1 MSKFR
6 ENTLKSKMVNRIHRR
21 IVVSGLLKAS
31 AVALLGW
38 HIRKLQIEDSED
50 YKLLADANRVN
61 LRLIPPSRGLIFDRL
76 GRPIALNEQNYRV
89 VFIREQT
96 NNPQDVLARLSNIID
111 LDLKIQDKIL
121 QDMKKRSSFIPIT
134 VAENLT
140 WDDFARISVN
150 LPSLPGII
158 PEVGL
163 TRHYKEYETYAHVVG
178 YVGPISDKDL
188 KSEKKVDP
196 VLQIPKFQIGKVGIE
211 KKLEKHL
218 RGRAGVSKVEVNAS
232 GRVMRELNRTQGKS
246 GENIHLTI
254 ETNLQKFTS
263 ERLKGMSASAVLI
276 DIESGD
282 ILSLVSTPSYNPNNF
297 VLGISQSNWNA
308 LLNDERKP
316 LLNKATSGA
325 YPPGSTFKMIVAA
338 AALELGLIGLNDK
351 IFCPGFYELGSR
363 KFHCWLKGGHGK
375 LTLQESIQKSCDV
388 YFYELSRK
396 VGVKRI
402 GAMARLLGLGQSY
415 DLPLTGLSKGLM
427 PSKKWKKER
436 FGTSWLVGDTLN
448 VGIGQG
454 FSLATPLQLAVMTA
468 RLASGRQITPNLIRD
483 PNTAPTEPKPLAITE
498 NTLISIRKGMFD
510 VLNEKD
516 GTAFNFRSTDENSL
530 IAGKTGTSQVR
541 KITREEREKGV
552 IKNEDLPW
560 RMRDHALFT
569 CFAPYKKPK
578 YALSVV
584 VEHGGSG
591 SKVAAPIARDIML
604 FQLHGG
610 IPPLTAYPET
620 QKLEVRNRLL
630 DIAKKINLSANINL
644 NI

>member
-1 MSKFR
+1 MSKFKDT
-6 ENTLKSKMVNRIHRR
+6 TLKSKLIRRVHRR
-21 IVVSGLLKAS
+21 IVLAGLLKAS

-38 HIRKLQIEDSED
+38 NIRKLQIEDSED

-76 GRPIALNEQNYRV
+76 GTPIALNEQNYKV
-89 VFIREQT
+89 VFIREQAGD
-96 NNPQDVLARLSNIID
+96 PGKVLKRLANIIE
-111 LDLKIQDKIL
+111 LEQKRQEKIL

-140 WDDFARISVN
+140 WKDFARISVN

-163 TRHYKEYETYAHVVG
+163 TRHYQEYESYAHIVG

-188 KSEKKVDP
+188 ESEKPVDP
-196 VLQIPKFQIGKVGIE
+196 VLQIPKFQIGKVGVE

-254 ETNLQKFTS
+254 ATNLQKFAS
-263 ERLKGMSASAVLI
+263 ERLKGMSASSVLI
-276 DIESGD
+276 DIKSGD

-297 VLGISQSNWNA
+297 VLGISHSDWND

-325 YPPGSTFKMIVAA
+325 YPPGSTFKMVVAA

-351 IFCPGFYELGSR
+351 IFCAGFYELGSR

-375 LTLQESIQKSCDV
+375 LTLQEAIQKSCDV
-388 YFYELSRK
+388 YFYELARK

-402 GAMARLLGLGQSY
+402 GDMARRLGLGQAY
-415 DLPLTGLSKGLM
+415 NLPLTGLSKGFV
-427 PSKKWKKER
+427 PTKKWKKER

-468 RLASGRQITPNLIRD
+468 RLASGKEITPNIIKNSNK
-483 PNTAPTEPKPLAITE
+483 NTDNPKALSIKE
-498 NTLISIRKGMFD
+498 NTLVAIRRGMFD

-516 GTAFNFRSTDENSL
+516 GTAFNFRTTDENFL

-541 KITREEREKGV
+541 RITREEREEGV

-560 RMRDHALFT
+560 KMRDHALFT
-569 CFAPYKKPK
+569 CFAPYKNPK

-604 FQLHGG
+604 FQLYGG
-610 IPPLTAYPET
+610 IPPVTAYPEK
-620 QKLEVRNRLL
+620 QQVEVRNRLM
-630 DIAKKINLSANINL
+630 DIEKKINSRTNINP

>member
-1 MSKFR
+1 MSKFK
-6 ENTLKSKMVNRIHRR
+6 ENTLKSKLGKRIHRR

-31 AVALLGW
+31 AVAILGW

-76 GRPIALNEQNYRV
+76 GKPIALNEQNYKV
-89 VFIREQT
+89 VFIREQA
-96 NNPQDVLARLSNIID
+96 NNPRNVLSRLSNIID
-111 LDLKIQDKIL
+111 LDQNHQDKIL

-134 VAENLT
+134 IAENLT
-140 WDDFARISVN
+140 WDDFAKISVN

-163 TRHYKEYETYAHVVG
+163 TRHYKEFETYAHVVG

-188 KSEKKVDP
+188 KSEKQVDP

-218 RGRAGVSKVEVNAS
+218 RGSAGVSRVEVNAS

-246 GENIHLTI
+246 GENIHLTV
-254 ETNLQKFTS
+254 ETTLQKFTL
-263 ERLKGMSASAVLI
+263 ERLAGMSASAVLI

-308 LLNDERKP
+308 LLSDERKP

-351 IFCPGFYELGSR
+351 VFCPGFYELGSR

-375 LTLQESIQKSCDV
+375 LTLQEAIQKSCDV
-388 YFYELSRK
+388 YFYELARK

-402 GAMARLLGLGQSY
+402 GAMAKLLGLGQSY
-415 DLPLTGLSKGLM
+415 DLPLTGLSKGFM
-427 PSKKWKKER
+427 PSKKWKKEK
-436 FGTSWLVGDTLN
+436 FGNSWLVGDTLN

-468 RLASGRQITPNLIRD
+468 RLASGKHITPNIVR
-483 PNTAPTEPKPLAITE
+483 APSITLPDPKPLSVRK
-498 NTLISIRKGMFD
+498 NTLDAIRKGMFD
-510 VLNEKD
+510 VLNEKE
-516 GTAFNFRSTDENSL
+516 GTAFNFRSTDENFS

-560 RMRDHALFT
+560 KMRDHALFT
-569 CFAPYKKPK
+569 CFAPYKKPQ

-604 FQLHGG
+604 FQLYGG
-610 IPPLTAYPET
+610 IPPITAYPEN
-620 QKLEVRNRLL
+620 QQLEVRSRLL
-630 DIAKKINLSANINL
+630 AIAKKINLSTNINP

>member
-1 MSKFR
+1 MSKFKDT
-6 ENTLKSKMVNRIHRR
+6 TLKSKLIRRVHRR
-21 IVVSGLLKAS
+21 IVLAGLLKAS
-31 AVALLGW
+31 TVALLGW
-38 HIRKLQIEDSED
+38 NIRKLQIEDSED

-76 GRPIALNEQNYRV
+76 GTPIALNEQNYKI
-89 VFIREQT
+89 VFIREQAGE
-96 NNPQDVLARLSNIID
+96 PRKVLKKLASIIE
-111 LDLKIQDKIL
+111 LDQKRQEKIL

-140 WDDFARISVN
+140 WKDFAHISVN

-163 TRHYKEYETYAHVVG
+163 TRHYQEYESYAHIVG

-188 KSEKKVDP
+188 ESEKPVDP
-196 VLQIPKFQIGKVGIE
+196 VLQIPKFQIGKVGVE
-211 KKLEKHL
+211 KKLEAHL

-254 ETNLQKFTS
+254 ATNLQKFAS
-263 ERLKGMSASAVLI
+263 ERLKGMSASSVLI
-276 DIESGD
+276 DIKSGD

-297 VLGISQSNWNA
+297 VLGISQSDWNA

-325 YPPGSTFKMIVAA
+325 YPPGSTFKMVVAA

-351 IFCPGFYELGSR
+351 IFCAGFYELGSR
-363 KFHCWLKGGHGK
+363 NFHCWLKGGHGK
-375 LTLQESIQKSCDV
+375 LTLQEAIQKSCDV
-388 YFYELSRK
+388 YFYELARK

-402 GAMARLLGLGQSY
+402 GDMARRLGLGQAY
-415 DLPLTGLSKGLM
+415 NLPLTGLSKGFV
-427 PSKKWKKER
+427 PTKKWKKER

-468 RLASGRQITPNLIRD
+468 RLASGKEVTPNIIKNSNKNPD
-483 PNTAPTEPKPLAITE
+483 NPKALSIKE
-498 NTLISIRKGMFD
+498 NTLVAIRKGMFD

-516 GTAFNFRSTDENSL
+516 GTAFNFRTTDQNFL

-541 KITREEREKGV
+541 RITREEREEGV

-560 RMRDHALFT
+560 KMRDHALFT
-569 CFAPYKKPK
+569 CFAPFKNPK

-604 FQLHGG
+604 FQLYGG
-610 IPPLTAYPET
+610 IPPVTAYPEK
-620 QKLEVRNRLL
+620 QQVEARNRLM
-630 DIAKKINLSANINL
+630 DIEKKINSRTNINP

>member
-1 MSKFR
+1 MSKFKD
-6 ENTLKSKMVNRIHRR
+6 TTIKSKLIRRVHRR
-21 IVVSGLLKAS
+21 ILLAGILKAS
-31 AVALLGW
+31 AVAFLGW
-38 HIRKLQIEDSED
+38 NIRKLQIEDSED

-76 GRPIALNEQNYRV
+76 GTPIALNEQNYKV
-89 VFIREQT
+89 VLIREQAGD
-96 NNPQDVLARLSNIID
+96 PGKVLKRLANIIE
-111 LDLKIQDKIL
+111 LEHKRQEKIL

-140 WDDFARISVN
+140 WKDFAKISVN

-163 TRHYKEYETYAHVVG
+163 TRHYQEYESYAHIVG

-188 KSEKKVDP
+188 ESEKPVDP
-196 VLQIPKFQIGKVGIE
+196 VLQIPKFQIGKVGVE

-254 ETNLQKFTS
+254 ATNLQKFAS
-263 ERLKGMSASAVLI
+263 ERLKGMSASSVLI
-276 DIESGD
+276 DIKSGD

-297 VLGISQSNWNA
+297 VLGISHSDWND

-325 YPPGSTFKMIVAA
+325 YPPGSTFKMVVAA

-351 IFCPGFYELGSR
+351 IFCAGFYELGSR

-375 LTLQESIQKSCDV
+375 LTLQEAIQKSCDV
-388 YFYELSRK
+388 YFYELARK
-396 VGVKRI
+396 VGVKSI
-402 GAMARLLGLGQSY
+402 GVMARRLGLGQAY
-415 DLPLTGLSKGLM
+415 NLPLTGLSKGFI
-427 PSKKWKKER
+427 PTKKWKKER

-468 RLASGRQITPNLIRD
+468 RLASGKEVIPNIIKNSNKNTDNPKALLI
-483 PNTAPTEPKPLAITE
+483 KE
-498 NTLISIRKGMFD
+498 NTLVAIRRGMFD
-510 VLNEKD
+510 VLNEED
-516 GTAFNFRSTDENSL
+516 GTAFNFRTTDENFL

-541 KITREEREKGV
+541 RITREEREEGV

-560 RMRDHALFT
+560 KMRDHALFT
-569 CFAPYKKPK
+569 CFAPYKNPK
-578 YALSVV
+578 YALSIV

-604 FQLHGG
+604 FQLYGG
-610 IPPLTAYPET
+610 IPPVTAYPDK
-620 QKLEVRNRLL
+620 QQVEVRNRLM
-630 DIAKKINLSANINL
+630 DIEKKINSRTNINP